1 MKINNLVNYK
11 TTLKIIGIL
20 SFILSFQQCKCGVKS
35 VYDTVEGAEL
45 HSEAPR
51 GIDVAELDVENA
63 KGLLAKIPNQNVA
76 YFINAKDGKTYKF
89 TKEGGRLVCRESGDL
104 SKVLYGGA
112 KEFDSNISGVF
123 FAGDIQNP
131 TFHCVIR
138 DKNSKSWF
146 QVYTLSNDQWTRHQS
161 FINSTDLEADAMCGT
176 TIQLGQKLAG
186 CLCAQGN
193 DSNTGKKAIQ
203 LYSVKDCSSTIDPN
217 NETTL
222 MTVQNAD
229 GANCTL
235 DSVTSVSQIEADKIL
250 IGIKNIFVQGQVNK
264 QGNQV
269 TLDYQAFGSA
279 QQLLKGSL
287 YFIQDG
293 NNREPNMSMPVFCC
307 FSDTPSVY
315 KMISKGAFVPIEL
328 PESVPKKHLVI
339 PFSDALYFIASRTKT
354 KPDSEQEATTSNSE
368 DDKETIY
375 YRTHLKGSFR

>member
-1 MKINNLVNYK
+1 MKINNLINCK
-11 TTLKIIGIL
+11 NTLKIIGIL

-35 VYDTVEGAEL
+35 VYDTVEGAQL
-45 HSEAPR
+45 HSEDPKV
-51 GIDVAELDVENA
+51 IDVAELDVENA

-76 YFINAKDGKTYKF
+76 YFINSKDGKTYKF
-89 TKEGGRLVCRESGDL
+89 TKEDGRLVCRASGDL
-104 SKVLYGGA
+104 SKVLYGGE
-112 KEFDSNISGVF
+112 KEFDSNISGLF

-131 TFHCVIR
+131 ILHCVICYKR
-138 DKNSKSWF
+138 YPSLVH
-146 QVYTLSNDQWTRHQS
+146 VYTLSHDQWTRNQK
-161 FINSTDLEADAMCGT
+161 FMEIDLKADGMCCT

-193 DSNTGKKAIQ
+193 YLNTLKKAIK

-217 NETTL
+217 NEKTL
-222 MTVQNAD
+222 MTVQKAD

-235 DSVTSVSQIEADKIL
+235 DSVTSVSQIEVGQIL

-269 TLDYQAFGSA
+269 TLDYQDFGSA

-287 YFIQDG
+287 YCIQDG
-293 NNREPNMSMPVFCC
+293 NNREPNMSIPVFCC

-328 PESVPKKHLVI
+328 PESIPKKHLVI
-339 PFSDALYFIASRTKT
+339 PFSDALYLIASRKKT